1 MRWQKMLKTKP
12 VFLRERE
19 ELEPSLIANPD
30 AIEPGL
36 KVITHQLMTDSDPL
50 DILAVDDNSALVRV
64 PSDFLWKGQIF
75 ELTQQLKPRF

>member
-1 MRWQKMLKTKP
+1 
-12 VFLRERE
+12 
-19 ELEPSLIANPD
+19 
-30 AIEPGL
+30 
-36 KVITHQLMTDSDPL
+36 MTDSDPL